1 MRIIKVIKREKLTSN
16 TETRQ
21 PNGGVMF
28 ASTGAGN
35 ECTGELFCNSQKII
49 LKKNIISFKF
59 LFRNSGQTDHEV
71 LY

>member
-35 ECTGELFCNSQKII
+35 ECTGELFCNSQQII
-49 LKKNIISFKF
+49 LKNKHYFVQIPI
-59 LFRNSGQTDHEV
+59 
-71 LY
+71 